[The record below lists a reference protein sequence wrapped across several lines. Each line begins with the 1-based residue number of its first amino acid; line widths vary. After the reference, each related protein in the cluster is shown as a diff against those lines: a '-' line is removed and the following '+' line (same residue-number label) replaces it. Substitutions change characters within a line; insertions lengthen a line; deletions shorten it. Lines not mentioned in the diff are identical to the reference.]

1 MLNNVGKA
9 CFAEHFLPQIRRA
22 VSVWIRRIALTAI
35 VTQIKRQEKRRRPH
49 QFGGHISFFRI

>member
-9 CFAEHFLPQIRRA
+9 GFTEHLLPQIRRA
-22 VSVWIRRIALTAI
+22 VSVWIRRIALTA
-35 VTQIKRQEKRRRPH
+35 VVAQIKRQEKRRRPR